1 MPAHRISSR
10 FLATRLNA
18 LAATV
23 FVAAACATLA
33 TPALAKKEKAAAEKH
48 ATTEKSATAEK
59 SAAAEKSGA
68 AEKSAHAAHWT
79 YEGPTG
85 PDNWGE
91 MDKKFGTCSLGKTQ
105 SPIDIPAD
113 SVPAAPLDPIK
124 FDYQTS
130 PLKIVDNGHTVQVNY
145 APGSSITVG
154 GKKYELL
161 QFHFHKPSEEK
172 LNGKSYAM
180 VAHLVH
186 KDAEGKLAV
195 VGVLLETG
203 ARQPLIQAVFDNLPK
218 EKEKETPVPGVA
230 IDISALLPADRSY
243 FTFQGSLTT
252 PPCSEGV
259 TWFVLKNPTKVSR
272 KQIAKFGR
280 VYSMNAR
287 PVQPLNGRTI
297 KASTN

>member
-1 MPAHRISSR
+1 MTAHHFSFRWSAPR
-10 FLATRLNA
+10 LVATACTLAVA
-18 LAATV
+18 L
-23 FVAAACATLA
+23 ACATA
-33 TPALAKKEKAAAEKH
+33 TPPALAKKEKAAADKH
-48 ATTEKSATAEK
+48 AAAEKTAAADKHGATEK
-59 SAAAEKSGA
+59 SAAAEKSG
-68 AEKSAHAAHWT
+68 HAVHWS
-79 YEGPTG
+79 YEGSTG
-85 PDNWGE
+85 PENWGE
-91 MDKKFGTCSLGKTQ
+91 MDQKFGTCSLGKTQ

-113 SVPAAPLDPIK
+113 NVPAAALEPIK

-130 PLKIVDNGHTVQVNY
+130 PLKIIDNGHTVQVNY
-145 APGSSITVG
+145 APGSSITVA
-154 GKKYELL
+154 GKKYDLL

-195 VGVLLETG
+195 VGVLLESG
-203 ARQPLIQAVFDNLPK
+203 ARAPLIQAVFDNLPK
-218 EKEKETPVPGVA
+218 EKEKETSVPGVA
-230 IDISALLPADRSY
+230 IDIGALLPADRSY

-259 TWFVLKNPTKVSR
+259 TWFVLKNPVKISR

-280 VYSMNAR
+280 VYAMNAR